1 MNDQFL
7 VVHATSSFT
16 VSSSHKPLSK
26 GSRVMKRVLVVVAL
40 LATSLASVLPS
51 ASPVAA
57 TAPTVLE
64 VVGVPASFG
73 TNAAGFCAITQTG
86 SNKELYCWGVN
97 FSGRFGF
104 GNSDSRSYPTK
115 VAANP
120 TSGFTNTNVTAVA
133 VGGGS
138 MCAIESGVIFCS
150 GTNTSNQ
157 LGDGTSVSKTV
168 MTKVANNT
176 VASPPVINSGF
187 SKVAVTS
194 AGACALK
201 QSMMYCWGN
210 DQYGLMADGGIT
222 GGSNVPVMAADAT
235 PFINGAITEIGMSG
249 KHGCLLRDMGQAND
263 RKIYCWGMTVKSAVG
278 GAPTYDINN
287 NLLAPTLVPSAG
299 DFTNGNVSTF
309 ALGEEN
315 TCVVDSGV
323 VRCFGANNGGISSPG
338 GSPGPVWP
346 PVAIPN
352 TSDFTNTGVTK
363 VVNGSTSACALKS
376 SALYC
381 WGSDFSGTLGDG
393 GTANAGQSAVKV
405 AAANG
410 FTNTAVTSFA
420 LAGQTACAVDSGD
433 LYCWGAWGSQVVG
446 LTANGLTTDSFA
458 PTAVVWPVAPT
469 LTSSPGTVSPSG
481 GSLTVTGTGFTGTS
495 SVDIGG
501 TTATFTVTND
511 GSINITVP
519 ALSAGSYTITITT
532 PGGVITQAL
541 TIGSAPTTT
550 VGSGP
555 TTTVGSGPTTT
566 VAVGVNAP
574 QLVNSSNQSQLTQ
587 TPGAVTVIV
596 NGSPVSA
603 TINTVGATAATAAA
617 TPPAQRT
624 PTQIAEIQAAGA
636 ALLTAFQT
644 SLPQGATSN
653 VSVSNTAT
661 GAVMRGLAQDASGNA
676 VDVPVEDV
684 LLLTTSS
691 SALLL
696 AGVNAA
702 NAAASLSATGVLE
715 IGPGGIINVA
725 GSGLPASGAAE
736 LVVMSTPRLLKSFTA
751 GADGTFA
758 DRAALPS
765 DLAAGN
771 HTVVLAGSGIYMAVG
786 ITVEAATLPTTG
798 SSSSGLALM
807 ALLVMVLAVVVVR
820 SRRITLL
827 PR

>member
-1 MNDQFL
+1 
-7 VVHATSSFT
+7 
-16 VSSSHKPLSK
+16 
-26 GSRVMKRVLVVVAL
+26 MKRVLVVVAL
-40 LATSLASVLPS
+40 LTTSLASLLPG
-51 ASPVAA
+51 ASPAAA

-64 VVGVPASFG
+64 VVGVPGTFG

-104 GNSDSRSYPTK
+104 GDNNSRSYPTK

-133 VGGGS
+133 VGTQS
-138 MCAIESGVIFCS
+138 MCAIEGGVIFCS
-150 GTNTSNQ
+150 GTNTLNQ
-157 LGDGTSVSKTV
+157 LGDGTSVSKNV

-176 VASPPVINSGF
+176 VASPPVTNSGF
-187 SKVAVTS
+187 SKVAVTNS
-194 AGACALK
+194 GACALK

-263 RKIYCWGMTVKSAVG
+263 KKVYCWGMKSSSAVG
-278 GAPTYDINN
+278 GSPTYNN
-287 NLLAPTLVPSAG
+287 DVFASATLVPAG
-299 DFTNGNVSTF
+299 GSFTNGNIDSLST
-309 ALGEEN
+309 GEEG
-315 TCVVDSGV
+315 TCVIDAGV

-338 GSPGPVWP
+338 GSNLPVWP

-381 WGSDFSGTLGDG
+381 WGSDYSGTLGDG

-420 LAGQTACAVDSGD
+420 LAAQTACAVEGGT
-433 LYCWGAWGSQVVG
+433 LFCWGAWGQAFGPNNVL

-469 LTSSPGTVSPSG
+469 LTSSPGTVNPSG

-501 TTATFTVTND
+501 TAVTFTVTND
-511 GSINITVP
+511 GSIVITVP

-541 TIGSAPTTT
+541 TIGSAPTTLA
-550 VGSGP
+550 P
-555 TTTVGSGPTTT
+555 TTTVGAGPTTT

-725 GSGLPASGAAE
+725 GAGLPNSGVAE
-736 LVVMSTPRLLKSFTA
+736 LVIMSTPRLLKSFTA

-807 ALLVMVLAVVVVR
+807 ALLVIVLAVVVVR
-820 SRRITLL
+820 SRRITLF